1 MRIISAFGC
10 FPGGCPDSEV
20 LEESSLYEIGQ
31 SGGLCPHHMHVVA
44 DAAYPLSTWMVVPY
58 IHNALLNN
66 QQIYFNAQLAK
77 VQSVMTHTVG
87 LLRGRFPRLNYIHMK
102 SLDAIRH
109 AIITACVLH
118 NICIENGDD
127 STFTLDEESKKPKYL
142 LQQIPTNEAAD
153 KRDFLAGLQNY

>member
-1 MRIISAFGC
+1 
-10 FPGGCPDSEV
+10 
-20 LEESSLYEIGQ
+20 
-31 SGGLCPHHMHVVA
+31 
-44 DAAYPLSTWMVVPY
+44 
-58 IHNALLNN
+58 
-66 QQIYFNAQLAK
+66 
-77 VQSVMTHTVG
+77 
-87 LLRGRFPRLNYIHMK
+87 MK